1 MNDDTQ
7 NDAGNEAAEQETVTP
22 PTPESSAELD
32 ELRRENEELKQN
44 ARLHIARDL
53 MTTELKTAGARSP
66 GLMFDS
72 VIADVQYDDAGE
84 PTNVAALVAN
94 LKTKFPEQFGTGS
107 ASGSIDAGAGS
118 GSRPIFLTPE
128 TLARMKPREIAK
140 LDWAEVRSV
149 LANN

>member
-7 NDAGNEAAEQETVTP
+7 NDAGIKAAEQETVTP
-22 PTPESSAELD
+22 LTPESSAELD
-32 ELRRENEELKQN
+32 ELRRENEELKQT
-44 ARLHIARDL
+44 ARLRTARDL
-53 MTTELKTAGARSP
+53 MTTELKQTGARSP

-84 PTNVAALVAN
+84 PVNIAALVTN
-94 LKTKFPEQFGTGS
+94 LKTKFPEQFGGGTT
-107 ASGSIDAGAGS
+107 SGSIDAGAGS
-118 GSRPIFLTPE
+118 GARPNFLTPE
-128 TLARMKPREIAK
+128 TLARMNSTEIAK

>member
-7 NDAGNEAAEQETVTP
+7 NDAGTEAAEQETVTP

-32 ELRRENEELKQN
+32 ELRRENEELKQA
-44 ARLHIARDL
+44 ARLRTAREQ
-53 MTTELKTAGARSP
+53 MTAELKTAGARSP

-84 PTNVAALVAN
+84 PLNIAALVAN
-94 LKTKFPEQFGTGS
+94 LKTKFPEQFGNA

-118 GSRPIFLTPE
+118 GARPNFLTPE
-128 TLARMKPREIAK
+128 TLARMKPNEIAK

-149 LANN
+149 LSNS

>member
-7 NDAGNEAAEQETVTP
+7 NDAGNLAGEQETVTP

-44 ARLHIARDL
+44 ARIRTARDL
-53 MTTELKTAGARSP
+53 MTTELNQTGARSP

-72 VIADVQYDDAGE
+72 VIADIQYDDTGG
-84 PTNVAALVAN
+84 PINIAALIAN
-94 LKTKFPEQFGTGS
+94 LKTRFPEQFGGGT

-118 GSRPIFLTPE
+118 GARPNFLTPE
-128 TLARMKPREIAK
+128 TLARMKPNEIAK

-149 LANN
+149 LSNS